1 MVQAMTSAVEMTI
14 TSLAECVDLHANK
27 LTASVN
33 SLSSATS
40 NNLCKEGQDQRI
52 SENPEHSDNS
62 ETGEVDEVPTIHE
75 DVRTLYQEHKEI
87 TTKAFLETPSENDSF
102 FTSGYQRVF

>member
-40 NNLCKEGQDQRI
+40 NNLCKEGQD
-52 SENPEHSDNS
+52 
-62 ETGEVDEVPTIHE
+62 
-75 DVRTLYQEHKEI
+75 
-87 TTKAFLETPSENDSF
+87 
-102 FTSGYQRVF
+102 